1 MDLTTDLGLF
11 PQAWIKRWETSLE
24 TDAEIEA
31 DIRNLMEG
39 IHASFRKIW
48 IDVDL
53 LFTGWEEE
61 TDTEIDEEISTIV
74 DGLQAHISWIHQ
86 ERFLWINT

>member
-31 DIRNLMEG
+31 DIRNLMEA
-39 IHASFRKIW
+39 ICASFRNIW
-48 IDVDL
+48 IDIGL
-53 LFTGWEEE
+53 LFTEWKEE
-61 TDTEIDEEISTIV
+61 TDAEIDEEISAIKAWV
-74 DGLQAHISWIHQ
+74 SRLKIGS
-86 ERFLWINT
+86 F